1 MNRKVTL
8 KELSISL
15 GDIAKWWCVAGDDE
29 QAALFNELGEAFYA
43 CKYDKGMQACYLT
56 SALEEKGRWLIR
68 ELAGFIEE
76 KDKP

>member
-15 GDIAKWWCVAGDDE
+15 GDIAKWWAVAGDEE

-43 CKYDKGMQACYLT
+43 CKYDKGIQACYMT
-56 SALEEKGRWLIR
+56 SALEEKGRWLIN
-68 ELAGFIEE
+68 ELAGFLAVKNEQ
-76 KDKP
+76 